1 MDKVCNIESC
11 TGCGVCVDICHHHAI
26 TLDYGD
32 GFFLHP
38 IINQEKCVDCG
49 LCQKR
54 CPIVNY
60 DDSFKNDNIATYAAW
75 STNKETYF
83 ESATAGLATE
93 ISRYYLSKGGV
104 VVGCGYDEHL
114 VATHRIGDK
123 EEDIKSF
130 QKSKYVQSKAKPNLY
145 NDIKKLLEEGREV
158 FFVGVGCQC
167 YALRHFLR
175 KDYPNLLVCDL
186 VCHGGASGKLLKAHV
201 ANIEKKIKKSIHAV
215 TFRGG
220 QFDCSFTCYDKDNN
234 VIYHKGQYTD
244 EYFLAF
250 MKRIIYRPSCYKCHF
265 AGPRRVGDITLAD
278 FWGIDKEFLRENG
291 HGTHVINMLM
301 TNTKIGC
308 DYVEHQ
314 PNVIKKERSLDE
326 AIEGIDT
333 LKEQCEKP
341 DNYDEFYL
349 SLGAGFDKAVRTI
362 YKKHYS
368 QLRIG
373 RIKSEI
379 AIALGPLY
387 SALKKVLGGG
397 RNVEVRF
404 NSINLFLVNTNK
416 GLDMIRHLPNVVL
429 KKRSLEEAIK
439 GNDTLKHPTT
449 KPDCYGVLF
458 QRCEQNCRKE

>member
-387 SALKKVLGGG
+387 SALKKVLGGA
-397 RNVEVRF
+397 E
-404 NSINLFLVNTNK
+404 
-416 GLDMIRHLPNVVL
+416 M
-429 KKRSLEEAIK
+429 
-439 GNDTLKHPTT
+439 
-449 KPDCYGVLF
+449 
-458 QRCEQNCRKE
+458 

>member
-1 MDKVCNIESC
+1 MDRICDFEIC
-11 TGCGVCVDICHHHAI
+11 TGCGVCVDVCHKHAI

-38 IINQEKCVDCG
+38 IIDQEKCVDCG

-54 CPIVNY
+54 CPIINY
-60 DDSFKNDNIATYAAW
+60 DDSLKHDNIATYAAW

-114 VATHRIGDK
+114 VATHRIG
-123 EEDIKSF
+123 ETEVDIKSF
-130 QKSKYVQSKAKPNLY
+130 QKSKYVQSKASPNLY
-145 NDIKKLLEEGREV
+145 NNIKNILEEGREV

-201 ANIEKKIKKSIHAV
+201 ARIENKIKKHIHSV

-220 QFDCSFTCYDKDNN
+220 QFDCSFTCYDNDGN
-234 VIYHKGQYTD
+234 VVYHKGQYAD

-250 MKRIIYRPSCYKCHF
+250 MKRVIYRPSCYTCHF
-265 AGPRRVGDITLAD
+265 AGPKRVGDITLAD
-278 FWGIDKEFLRENG
+278 FWGIDKDFLRENG
-291 HGTHVINMLM
+291 HETHVINMLM
-301 TNTKIGC
+301 TNTKKGS
-308 DYVEHQ
+308 DNVEQQ
-314 PNVIKKERSLDE
+314 PNVVKKERSLGE

-333 LKEQCEKP
+333 LKANCKKP
-341 DNYDEFYL
+341 YNYDEFYL
-349 SLGAGFDKAVRTI
+349 SLGDGFDKGVHTI

-368 QLRIG
+368 HLKIG
-373 RIKSEI
+373 KIKSVI
-379 AIALGPLY
+379 ATALGPLY
-387 SALKKVLGGG
+387 FWLKKVMGGG
-397 RNVEVRF
+397 
-404 NSINLFLVNTNK
+404 
-416 GLDMIRHLPNVVL
+416 
-429 KKRSLEEAIK
+429 
-439 GNDTLKHPTT
+439 
-449 KPDCYGVLF
+449 
-458 QRCEQNCRKE
+458 QNCRS